1 MKRQSTNQDKPG
13 EEPPS
18 AIEKIAMRRQS
29 RMSNTERSSEDTKD
43 KSRTTSKGN
52 ERRRSQIR
60 SENTKTGDKQSDG
73 AGDKR
78 IASLS
83 LSKILKR

>member
-1 MKRQSTNQDKPG
+1 
-13 EEPPS
+13 
-18 AIEKIAMRRQS
+18 
-29 RMSNTERSSEDTKD
+29 MSNTERSSEDTED

-52 ERRRSQIR
+52 ERRQSQIR
-60 SENTKTGDKQSDG
+60 SENTETGDKQPDG

-83 LSKILKR
+83 LKDFKEIRERELSFDRDIFVSPIM